1 MKKIK
6 TDFLIIGGGIIG
18 LATAKALKEKFKNV
32 KILLI
37 EKESNVAKHASGRN
51 SGVIH
56 AGFYYSTDSLKA
68 KFTRRG
74 NIELTEFCERKG
86 IAINKCGKVVVA
98 KEDKELK
105 TLHELK
111 MRGDLNEVPLEL
123 IDKKKLQEL
132 EPYAKTYKEALW
144 SPTTSTVNPEEVC
157 LALKEEL
164 EDKWVEFLFNTPY
177 KERLNDSTVRAG
189 DYEISY
195 GVLIN
200 CAGLYADKIAKDF
213 GKAKDYTIIPFKGI
227 YLEYTDK
234 DIKVKRNIYPVPDL
248 KNPFLG
254 VHYTVL
260 VDGKVKLGPTAI
272 PAFWRENYEGLK
284 NFSLSELTQ
293 IVFWE
298 AFLFI
303 TNTSNFRTL
312 AFKEVMKYWKPYMQ
326 KKALE
331 LSKGVDV
338 KKFNRWSKAGI
349 RAQLLNI
356 KTKELV
362 MDFVVEK
369 GNSEVHIL
377 NAVSPAFTA
386 SFPFTR
392 WVVEKSI

>member
-1 MKKIK
+1 MKRIK

-18 LATAKALKEKFKNV
+18 LATARALKEKFRNA

-37 EKESNVAKHASGRN
+37 EKESDVAKHASGRN

-56 AGFYYSTDSLKA
+56 AGFYYTADSLKA

-74 NIELTEFCERKG
+74 NIELAEFCERKG
-86 IAINKCGKVVVA
+86 IKINKCGKVVVA
-98 KEDKELK
+98 KDERELE

-111 MRGDLNEVPLEL
+111 RRGNLNEVPLEV
-123 IDKKKLQEL
+123 IDEKRLQEL

-144 SPTTSTVNPEEVC
+144 SPTTSTVNPKEVC

-164 EDKWVEFLFNTPY
+164 EDKRVEFLFNTPY
-177 KERLNDSTVRAG
+177 RERLNDNTVRAG

-213 GKAKDYTIIPFKGI
+213 GKSKNYAIIPFKGV

-234 DIKVKRNIYPVPDL
+234 DIEVRRNIYPVPNL

-260 VDGKVKLGPTAI
+260 VNGKVKLGPTAI
-272 PAFWRENYEGLK
+272 PAFWRENYKGFK
-284 NFSLSELTQ
+284 NFSFSELVQ
-293 IVFWE
+293 ILYWE
-298 AFLFI
+298 AVLFL
-303 TNTSNFRTL
+303 TNASNFRTL
-312 AFKEVMKYWKPYMQ
+312 ALEEVRKYWKPYMQ
-326 KKALE
+326 MQALK

-338 KKFNRWSKAGI
+338 RKFNRWGKAGI
-349 RAQLLNI
+349 RAQLLNT

-369 GNSEVHIL
+369 GNNDIHIL

-392 WVVEKSI
+392 WVVEKFV